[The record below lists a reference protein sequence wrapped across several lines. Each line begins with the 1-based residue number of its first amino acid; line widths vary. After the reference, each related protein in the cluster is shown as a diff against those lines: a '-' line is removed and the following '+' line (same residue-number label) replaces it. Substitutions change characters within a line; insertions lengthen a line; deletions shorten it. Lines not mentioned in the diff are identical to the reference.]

1 MMENLRNFPTEVA
14 GRAIRLHRWRLGC
27 FNTKKLEIF
36 LSLLVVFS
44 FFFRAGHNRRRT
56 EMRDENHHGQ
66 QGPPLVT
73 VHWQRV
79 SSERL
84 LLSLQTCFFTFHFL
98 EINNWPTLLFI
109 FIIIYYFHFSMIE
122 NRCIILLYGVYV
134 HMCTVKTTHIVFAT
148 FVSLP
153 YICPYTWMYC
163 ILSPMC
169 LIVSLCCFSYSTF
182 TI

>member
-14 GRAIRLHRWRLGC
+14 GRAIRLHWWRLGC

-36 LSLLVVFS
+36 LSPLVVFS
-44 FFFRAGHNRRRT
+44 FFSVLVTTGEEQRW
-56 EMRDENHHGQ
+56 EMRIITDSRGLPWLQ
-66 QGPPLVT
+66 W
-73 VHWQRV
+73 HWQRV

-109 FIIIYYFHFSMIE
+109 FIIIYYFHFSMFE
-122 NRCIILLYGVYV
+122 NRCIILYGVYV

-169 LIVSLCCFSYSTF
+169 FIVSLCCFSYSA
-182 TI
+182 IKI